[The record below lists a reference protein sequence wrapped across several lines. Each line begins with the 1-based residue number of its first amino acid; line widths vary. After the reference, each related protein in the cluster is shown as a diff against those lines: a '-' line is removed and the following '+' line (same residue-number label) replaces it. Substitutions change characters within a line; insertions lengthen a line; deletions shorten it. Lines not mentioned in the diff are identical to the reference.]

1 MVDCDLQ
8 MPEEGDMDGTVREED
23 AADVAARKRAAAKAR
38 EEAELRQRSQV
49 CCSPLL
55 CMLVRPAWALSKM
68 DEAVRLKAITALSGA
83 LQRSEKYGNPS
94 TPFAMCAVS
103 GNVPGR

>member
-1 MVDCDLQ
+1 MMNCDMQ
-8 MPEEGDMDGTVREED
+8 MPEEGDIDDTVREED

-55 CMLVRPAWALSKM
+55 CVLARPAWGYLRMS
-68 DEAVRLKAITALSGA
+68 EAVRLKAIAALPDA
-83 LQRSEKYGNPS
+83 LQLGEE
-94 TPFAMCAVS
+94 
-103 GNVPGR
+103 